1 MAGLPFHVN
10 APKVL
15 RIELRGHLPEW
26 VSAKDIILEVL
37 RRIGVKGGIGKVL
50 EYAGD
55 GVRTLGVYERSTI
68 ANMGQETGATGTVF
82 PSDENTCRFLRS
94 QGREED
100 FEPLEADDDAEYDEE
115 LFIQLDNLEPLA
127 AQPWSPGNV
136 VPVSEIEGMEVK
148 QVAVGSSVNSSY
160 RDLMIVAKV
169 LAGKHIAPGLHMT
182 LSPGSRQI
190 LLNLLREGVFMDV
203 IKAGV
208 RALEVACGPC
218 IGMGAA
224 PPTGGVSIRTFNRN
238 FRGRS
243 GTKQD
248 CVYLVSPETAAATAL
263 AGVLTDPRSMGKMP
277 RIEEPKRYLLYTD
290 DFIEPPKDGSEV
302 EIVRG
307 PNIAGIPEVPRLTS
321 TIKGKTLL
329 RLGDDVSTDD
339 ILPGGNEILPLRSNL
354 PKISEHT
361 YSYVDEDFPE
371 RARKAKGGII
381 VAGENFGQGSSRE
394 HAAAA
399 QMYLGVRA
407 VLAKDFARIHEANLV
422 NFGVAPLKFMDAKDY
437 ERIKQGDEI
446 EIRELRDSLESGEP
460 IRAKNLTRD
469 FDFQLTHGLS
479 ERQVEMLLA
488 GGLIRWIRK
497 TLAREERRG
506 AADEELH
513 PS

>member
-1 MAGLPFHVN
+1 
-10 APKVL
+10 
-15 RIELRGHLPEW
+15 
-26 VSAKDIILEVL
+26 
-37 RRIGVKGGIGKVL
+37 
-50 EYAGD
+50 
-55 GVRTLGVYERSTI
+55 
-68 ANMGQETGATGTVF
+68 
-82 PSDENTCRFLRS
+82 
-94 QGREED
+94 
-100 FEPLEADDDAEYDEE
+100 
-115 LFIQLDNLEPLA
+115 
-127 AQPWSPGNV
+127 
-136 VPVSEIEGMEVK
+136 
-148 QVAVGSSVNSSY
+148 
-160 RDLMIVAKV
+160 
-169 LAGKHIAPGLHMT
+169 MT

-190 LLNLLREGVFMDV
+190 LLNLLRDGAFMDA

-224 PPTGGVSIRTFNRN
+224 PPSGGVSIRTFNRN

-243 GTKQD
+243 GTKED

-263 AGVLTDPRSMGKMP
+263 KGVLTDPRSLGDMP

-290 DFIEPPKDGSEV
+290 DFIEPPEHGSDVEV
-302 EIVRG
+302 VRG
-307 PNIAGIPEVPRLTS
+307 PNIAGIPEVPRIS
-321 TIKGKTLL
+321 GTIKGKTLL

-371 RARKAKGGII
+371 RARKAKGGVI

-422 NFGVAPLKFMDAKDY
+422 NFCVLPLKFKDARDY
-437 ERIKQGDEI
+437 ARIKQGDEI
-446 EIRELRDSLESGEP
+446 ELREVRDSLESGEA
-460 IRAKNLTRD
+460 IKVRNLTRD
-469 FDFQLTHGLS
+469 FDFELTHGLS
-479 ERQVEMLLA
+479 DRQVEMLLA

-497 TLAREERRG
+497 ELAPEKRRERRE
-506 AADEELH
+506 DELH
-513 PS
+513 PQGG